1 MLTKSN
7 KLKTLGVFSSYT
19 ELTLSRYSFA
29 KIHSVFPNGF
39 NLNFNGELVFV
50 SYHQKDRLSAR
61 GFTIDQSVYN
71 KLHPYLE
78 VGLQVR
84 FKENIIRFYTRPKLF
99 TIEITEKEIKT
110 LKLDSINVKDLKK
123 VHFKKNLEEL
133 DPFKF
138 SGFSKNDFLLQLL
151 IEIKEDKALDIDH
164 IKKLVGSGIG
174 LTPSGDDFLQGFLL
188 MEQTIGHS
196 TKLQESV
203 KEILENRS
211 TTDVS
216 ISYYEALFDGYYNE
230 DWVRLFEA
238 INENDER
245 LVKEYLSLIK
255 KYGETS
261 GYDILLGILT
271 YLQIIKE

>member
-1 MLTKSN
+1 M
-7 KLKTLGVFSSYT
+7 FSSYT

-50 SYHQKDRLSAR
+50 SYHQEDRLSAR
-61 GFTIDQSVYN
+61 GFTIDRSVYN
-71 KLHPYLE
+71 KIHPYLK

-84 FKENIIRFYTRPKLF
+84 FKDNLIRFYTRPKLF
-99 TIEITEKEIKT
+99 TIEITEKQIRT
-110 LKLDSINVKDLKK
+110 LKLKSINKNDLSR
-123 VHFKKNLEEL
+123 VHFKSNLEEL
-133 DPFKF
+133 NPFKF
-138 SGFSKNDFLLQLL
+138 SGFSKNDFLLNILT
-151 IEIKEDKALDIDH
+151 EIKENKELDYLN
-164 IKKLVGSGIG
+164 IKNLIGSGIG

-203 KEILENRS
+203 KKILENRS

-216 ISYYEALFDGYYNE
+216 ISYYEALFDSYYNE

-238 INENDER
+238 INQNDER
-245 LVKEYLSLIK
+245 LVKSYLSLIK